1 MSNSVVMH
9 LSRSGKAT
17 VVDREDIPHTDDPHP
32 IMTLAVAVLN
42 AGYTG
47 IALDELKLSNGR
59 VAHALDVNLSTPEG
73 RVFQALSFIAEAG
86 GSMPEAPT
94 VLAGLQVAY
103 QTQTKAGR
111 AA

>member
-59 VAHALDVNLSTPEG
+59 FAHALDVNLSTPEG
-73 RVFQALSFIAEAG
+73 RIFRELSLIAEAG
-86 GSMPEAPT
+86 GSMPDAPT
-94 VLAGLQVAY
+94 VLAGLQLAY
-103 QTQTKAGR
+103 QAQAQAGR